1 MLEKIIILWD
11 FERVAEL
18 VLAALIIFRVI
29 LFQALSGTTLIE
41 CYGNLNKP

>member
-1 MLEKIIILWD
+1 MLEKIIILWN

-29 LFQALSGTTLIE
+29 
-41 CYGNLNKP
+41 